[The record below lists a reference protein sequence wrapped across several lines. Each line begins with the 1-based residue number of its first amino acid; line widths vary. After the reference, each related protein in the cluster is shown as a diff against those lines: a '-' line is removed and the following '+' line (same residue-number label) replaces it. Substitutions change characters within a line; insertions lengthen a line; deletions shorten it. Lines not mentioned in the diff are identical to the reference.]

1 MVEGG
6 ARIIQ
11 AFLDT
16 RLVDLLLVTIAPV
29 LVGSAGVPAVAAAG
43 PELPTTASVLYE
55 QFGRDVFSFA
65 ATSALVA
72 LAAASPLGAAP
83 SPTGSVTNQPLPAD
97 SSVGSLIGSFLSLI
111 KGWAGAAGSAHGQGH
126 GYGRIAL
133 PTFLDAP
140 AISGLEE
147 IEDYLKFA

>member
-1 MVEGG
+1 MK
-6 ARIIQ
+6 
-11 AFLDT
+11 
-16 RLVDLLLVTIAPV
+16 
-29 LVGSAGVPAVAAAG
+29 
-43 PELPTTASVLYE
+43 
-55 QFGRDVFSFA
+55 FSFA

-147 IEDYLKFA
+147 IEDYLKFAVKNHGGQGVHGSHSSHKEQESESEQESENEHDDDNDNDNDRRSRSH